1 MANAPDDDDARR
13 ELAGQLQKVL
23 ARNAELAAEVEQ
35 LLKQTPTARGGV
47 SVHVEKGTGVGVNE
61 GELNITQ
68 TFN

>member
-1 MANAPDDDDARR
+1 ML
-13 ELAGQLQKVL
+13 ELQLQKVL

-35 LLKQTPTARGGV
+35 LLKQTPATTAGV
-47 SVHVEKGTGVGVNE
+47 SVHVEKGVGVGINE